1 MRLFTLPSRTLLA
14 AACLLGLAVLPAQ
27 AGTVKYPKAK
37 PQFTFEIPDG
47 WTYEEQDGDLHELT
61 MKPDAGD
68 FEIKILS
75 LGTKLGDLKS
85 ALDKVVK
92 STMENEKFTEPTHTD
107 AQEVKTPSGMPVA
120 IASATCKIDGTP
132 ILYSFATFAPTKTN
146 TCELAAY
153 ATTKDDSTKAEEA
166 AEKILGTVKAVQ

>member
-1 MRLFTLPSRTLLA
+1 MRHFTLPVRTLFA
-14 AACLLGLAVLPAQ
+14 AACLLGLAALPAQ

-37 PQFTFEIPDG
+37 PAFTFEIPEG

-61 MKPDAGD
+61 IKPDAGD

-75 LGTKLGDLKS
+75 LGNKLGDLKS
-85 ALDKVVK
+85 ALNKVVK

-107 AQEVKTPSGMPVA
+107 AEEVKTPGGMPVA

-132 ILYSFATFAPTKTN
+132 ILYSFATFAPTKSN

-153 ATTKDDSTKAEEA
+153 ASSKDDSKKAEDA
-166 AEKILGTVKAVQ
+166 AEKMLGSVKTL

>member
-1 MRLFTLPSRTLLA
+1 MRRFTTSARTLLVT
-14 AACLLGLAVLPAQ
+14 ACLLGLAALPAY

-37 PQFTFEIPDG
+37 PQFTFEIPEG

-61 MKPDAGD
+61 IKPDAGD

-75 LGTKLGDLKS
+75 LGNKLGDLKS
-85 ALDKVVK
+85 ALNKVVK
-92 STMENEKFTEPTHTD
+92 STMENDKFTEPTHTD
-107 AQEVKTPSGMPVA
+107 AKEVKTDSGLAVA

-132 ILYSFATFAPTKTN
+132 IIYSFATFAPTKAN

-153 ATTKDDSTKAEEA
+153 ATSKEDSSKAEAA
-166 AEKILGTVKAVQ
+166 AEKLLGTVKTL